1 MKGRQTAGCREA
13 QSSCHCKNTPA
24 NVGLE
29 GEGGFAMPELWTTGW
44 RGETQD
50 LNMEQI
56 PAGQLQRMK
65 EALIE
70 RCLKDKTATVFCLG
84 ENLPFFRK
92 DYVLLSGPNVWF
104 HSFRQEKLILSHIN
118 QLPYSSDSDIL
129 TNMC

>member
-1 MKGRQTAGCREA
+1 ME
-13 QSSCHCKNTPA
+13 
-24 NVGLE
+24 
-29 GEGGFAMPELWTTGW
+29 

-65 EALIE
+65 EASIE
-70 RCLKDKTATVFCLG
+70 RCLKEKTATNSLG
-84 ENLPFFRK
+84 ENLPFLRK
-92 DYVLLSGPNVWF
+92 DYILLSGPNVWF
-104 HSFRQEKLILSHIN
+104 QGFRQEKLILPHIN